1 MSVKVINGQAIPNM
15 PWQDKP
21 ADCNEVIWR
30 DNRNPIIP
38 RNLLPTSNSIF
49 NSAVVPFEGK
59 FAGVFRVDDKERNMA
74 LHAGFSED
82 GIHWN
87 INPTRIMFEQ
97 AEKST
102 EEVNQWGY
110 GYDPRVCFIED
121 R

>member
-59 FAGVFRVDDKERNMA
+59 FSMLVSLRTVFTGTSTLQGSCSSR
-74 LHAGFSED
+74 L
-82 GIHWN
+82 
-87 INPTRIMFEQ
+87 
-97 AEKST
+97 KSL
-102 EEVNQWGY
+102 QKK
-110 GYDPRVCFIED
+110 
-121 R
+121 

>member
-74 LHAGFSED
+74 PMLVSLRTVFTGTSTQQELCSS
-82 GIHWN
+82 
-87 INPTRIMFEQ
+87 RL
-97 AEKST
+97 KSL
-102 EEVNQWGY
+102 QKK
-110 GYDPRVCFIED
+110 
-121 R
+121 